1 MSKVYESL
9 REYRRNTAAYWLRS
23 ARQAFRL
30 AQEFDSRKHND
41 FIHTGIREMRL
52 YAEWKAKA
60 ERAEW

>member
-23 ARQAFRL
+23 ARKSSRQAKRTK
-30 AQEFDSRKHND
+30 DSV
-41 FIHTGIREMRL
+41 FIDMAMREMLL
-52 YAEWKAKA
+52 YSKWKAKA